1 MDGILRGAAKAK
13 PACLGGVPALRYDA
27 GMFPI
32 VVPDSTDLRL
42 RPLAS
47 VTEKLDFLDGKPC
60 NQP

>member
-13 PACLGGVPALRYDA
+13 PACLGGVPAPRYDA

-60 NQP
+60 NQR